1 MLCVCK
7 NDVIVL
13 FIFVILLSCV
23 LLVAK
28 TVPKVEF
35 KNPTCVLNVSID
47 RSNGKTLF
55 IVDICVSCVS
65 FFVMILVNVEFNVVL

>member
-1 MLCVCK
+1 MFGSVRVV
-7 NDVIVL
+7 DVIVL

-47 RSNGKTLF
+47 KSNGKTLF
-55 IVDICVSCVS
+55 IVDICVSCD
-65 FFVMILVNVEFNVVL
+65 FITLL